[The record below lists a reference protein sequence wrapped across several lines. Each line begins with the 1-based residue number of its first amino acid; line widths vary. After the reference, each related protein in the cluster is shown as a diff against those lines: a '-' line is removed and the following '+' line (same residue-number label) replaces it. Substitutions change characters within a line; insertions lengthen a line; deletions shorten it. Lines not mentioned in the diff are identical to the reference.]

1 MDKLLEVKNLSLSFF
16 ENGTRQEVLKNISF
30 EIGKKEIVGIVGE
43 SGSGKSMT
51 ALSVMRLLAE
61 NAAVTG
67 GEILFEGKNL
77 LALSE
82 SDMQSVRGDEISMVF
97 QEPMTSL
104 NPVMKIGV
112 QVAESLKLHTDMK
125 KDEIYE
131 RVIGALK
138 SVGLPEPEKLYHR
151 YPYELSGGMRQR
163 VMIAMATVCSPKLLI
178 ADEATTALDVTVQKQ
193 ILKLIKK
200 FHQETK
206 TSVLLISHDLNVI
219 KSICDRVIVMYR
231 GDIVE
236 TGEAKEVLARPKHEY
251 TKTLVASIPDNEQKA
266 DFKNPVFKAEN
277 LRLSFKEKASLFSSG
292 KKRKEILKGVSFE
305 IYQGEIL
312 GVVGESGC
320 GKSTL
325 ARVITGLYKH
335 YTGTIKMTCPKPQM
349 VFQDPFG
356 SLNPSRKLGWILEE
370 PLKLKGVKD
379 KRKRIEQVDA
389 MLEEIGLDASYKDR
403 YAKELSGGQRQ
414 RISIGLALLMD
425 TGFIVADEP
434 VSALD
439 VTVQGQILKL
449 LLKVH
454 EEQNLTML
462 FISHDLEVVRHM
474 CTRVIVMYLG
484 EIVEIADSGELYN
497 NPLHPYTNLLFSAAL
512 SGGRLEDGGEL
523 EENKESGEIA
533 AGEGGDSKA
542 AGQADGSGQE
552 GCAFYPRCPHRSA
565 DCLRKKPELVLMADG
580 HLSRCG
586 AGAKLKDNGEKR

>member
-16 ENGTRQEVLKNISF
+16 ENGIRQEVLKNISF
-30 EIGKKEIVGIVGE
+30 GIGKKEIVGIVGE

-51 ALSVMRLLAE
+51 ALSVMRLLSDS
-61 NAAVTG
+61 AVITG
-67 GEILFEGKNL
+67 GQILFEDRDL
-77 LALSE
+77 LTLSE
-82 SDMQSVRGDEISMVF
+82 NEMQAVRGDEISMVF

-104 NPVMKIGV
+104 NPVMKIGA
-112 QVAESLKLHTDMK
+112 QVAESLKLHTAMK

-131 RVIGALK
+131 RVLSALK
-138 SVGLPEPEKLYHR
+138 SVGLPEPEKIYHK

-163 VMIAMATVCSPKLLI
+163 VMIAMATVCRPKLLI

-193 ILKLIKK
+193 ILKLIKQ

-219 KSICDRVIVMYR
+219 KSVCDRVIVMYR

-236 TGEAKEVLARPKHEY
+236 TGAAKEVLERPKHEY
-251 TKTLVASIPDNEQKA
+251 TKTLVASIPENEQKA
-266 DFKNPVFKAEN
+266 DLKNPVFKAEN

-292 KKRKEILKGVSFE
+292 KKHKEILKGVSFE

-335 YTGTIKMTCPKPQM
+335 YTGTMTMKCKKPQM

-370 PLKLKGVKD
+370 PLKLKGIKD

-389 MLEEIGLDASYKDR
+389 MLEEIGLDASYKSR

-449 LLKVH
+449 LLKEH
-454 EEQNLTML
+454 EEKNLTML

-484 EIVEIADSGELYN
+484 EIVEIADSSELYN

-512 SGGRLEDGGEL
+512 SGGRLEESRLENDGEL
-523 EENKESGEIA
+523 KEDKGGGKSA
-533 AGEGGDSKA
+533 ADESDDSED
-542 AGQADGSGQE
+542 AGQADDNGAE
-552 GCAFYPRCPHRSA
+552 GCAFYPRCPHRSPE
-565 DCLRKKPELVLMADG
+565 CQHKKQELVLVSDG
-580 HLSRCG
+580 HWSRCS
-586 AGAKLKDNGEKR
+586 AGKTER